1 MNDRIAA
8 IRERC
13 EAIQIITP
21 NQARKDLIQAKKDM
35 AELLTEI
42 DRLTAELFGKTEQLE
57 AAKSELS
64 QKTQQ
69 LEAYKRTGLTP
80 DEFKQSVDYVLELNK
95 KCKESTGCTA
105 EEIANI
111 KDQLSTYKAAMQNWH
126 EEDI

>member
-1 MNDRIAA
+1 MKPDDA
-8 IRERC
+8 IRDLHGLAELHDGRDEVKHGTTC
-13 EAIQIITP
+13 MEA
-21 NQARKDLIQAKKDM
+21 ADLIKAMQA
-35 AELLTEI
+35 
-42 DRLTAELFGKTEQLE
+42 
-57 AAKSELS
+57 ELS

-95 KCKESTGCTA
+95 KCKEATGCTA

-111 KDQLSTYKAAMQNWH
+111 KDQLSTYKAAVLIWH